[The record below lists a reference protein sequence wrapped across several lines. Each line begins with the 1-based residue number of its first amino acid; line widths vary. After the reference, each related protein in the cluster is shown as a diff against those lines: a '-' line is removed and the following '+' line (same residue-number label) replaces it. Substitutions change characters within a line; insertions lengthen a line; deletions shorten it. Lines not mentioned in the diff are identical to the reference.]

1 MNRPNFFFFLS
12 LTLSSL
18 IAQAQVPDTI
28 LFNGKVSTLNTKA
41 DTVQAIAVSEG
52 RIQAIGTNAN
62 IKKLAGKQTQ
72 LIDLQGKTV
81 IPGLID
87 SHIHAIRAALS
98 YSTEVHW
105 FGTQSISQA
114 MQRLR
119 EAAEKSQPNTWL
131 IVAGGWTE

>member
-105 FGTQSISQA
+105 FGTQSIKIGRA
-114 MQRLR
+114 H
-119 EAAEKSQPNTWL
+119 
-131 IVAGGWTE
+131 V